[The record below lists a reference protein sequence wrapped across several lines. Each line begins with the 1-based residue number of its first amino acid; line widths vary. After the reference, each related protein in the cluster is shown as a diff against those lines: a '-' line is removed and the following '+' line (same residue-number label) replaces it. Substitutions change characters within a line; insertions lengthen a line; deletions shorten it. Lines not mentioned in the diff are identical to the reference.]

1 MLTKVLV
8 RGVAALSVATSICLA
23 APAVVAAATFSNS
36 APSLNISPA
45 KINVGNVS
53 LCLNGGW
60 QHLMRSNTT
69 AFQSQFHCVQYAAFG
84 GTIYALA
91 RIEVT
96 PSANQPAD
104 GLSISTSG
112 FGLEPTT
119 LVTTPI
125 LQNGQQIQFESLI
138 VDANGEV
145 NGSPFG
151 FINAPCVAGNVYS
164 ATATGTSADSLSTP
178 TVPGIPIT
186 SNTVTR
192 TSSCP

>member
-1 MLTKVLV
+1 MFRK
-8 RGVAALSVATSICLA
+8 
-23 APAVVAAATFSNS
+23 AVVAFVVLTSVVSALALTGRALAAKGGNS
-36 APSLNISPA
+36 GNA
-45 KINVGNVS
+45 K
-53 LCLNGGW
+53 LCQKSGW
-60 QHLMRSNTT
+60 QGLMDST
-69 AFQSQFHCVQYAAFG
+69 AASFANQDQCVSYGAHG
-84 GTIYALA
+84 GAIYALA

-96 PSANQPAD
+96 ASANQPAD
-104 GLSISTSG
+104 GLFVSTSG

-125 LQNGQQIQFESLI
+125 LQNGQEIQFESLI

-151 FINAPCVAGNVYS
+151 FINAPCVDGNVYS

-178 TVPGIPIT
+178 AAPGIPIT

-192 TSSCP
+192 RSSCP